1 MPSQWNKGTP
11 VDQERKQ
18 VEETL
23 TNIENFRQWAAS
35 NPPVKALPDGTL
47 MRQATEDEWIAK
59 ATADNASDRKMDTD
73 SVMSGWVINDTGTHV
88 MQKIGKPTP
97 YKLPDLPSDN
107 GEDKVETSVDSTSEP
122 NTEFL
127 KKYKQVGTIASRQES
142 TDEADDEQD
151 DTFPFSDRTFD
162 TFSETIKQLESSG
175 RYDIAGG
182 ANDAYDGA
190 YQLGRMAKVD
200 AGKRLGIELKHDAES
215 REAFRN
221 DPQLQEAA
229 FQAFTEANH
238 ETLMRLSGRYRGLS
252 RAKKAEALAVAH
264 LLGSGGAM
272 EYLKGIDGTDAFN
285 TSGQQYADAVR
296 KALA

>member
-1 MPSQWNKGTP
+1 MPSTWNKSTV

-23 TNIENFRQWAAS
+23 TNIENFRRWASS
-35 NPPVKALPDGTL
+35 NPPVKALPDGRL
-47 MRQATEDEWIAK
+47 MRQATEQEWIAK
-59 ATADNASDRKMDTD
+59 ATANNASNRTMDTD
-73 SVMSGWVINDTGTHV
+73 CVMSGWVINDTGTHV
-88 MQKIGKPTP
+88 MQKVGKPTP
-97 YKLPDLPSDN
+97 YTLPDLP
-107 GEDKVETSVDSTSEP
+107 KTVSEP
-122 NTEFL
+122 EFL
-127 KKYKQVGTIASRQES
+127 KKYKKVGSLASRQES
-142 TDEADDEQD
+142 ADAGDDEQD

-162 TFSETIKQLESSG
+162 TFSETIKQLQSSG
-175 RYDIAGG
+175 RYGISGG

-190 YQLGRMAKVD
+190 YQLGLMAKMD

-238 ETLMRLSGRYRGLS
+238 ETLMRLSSRYRGSS

-272 EYLKGIDGTDAFN
+272 EYLKGNDGKDAFN

-296 KALA
+296 

>member
-1 MPSQWNKGTP
+1 MPSTWNKGTP
-11 VDQERKQ
+11 IDSERQEFT
-18 VEETL
+18 ETL
-23 TNIENFRQWAAS
+23 TNIENFRRWAAS
-35 NPPVKALPDGTL
+35 NPPIKALPDGRL

-59 ATADNASDRKMDTD
+59 ATSDNASTRKMDTD

-88 MQKIGKPTP
+88 MQKVGKPTP
-97 YKLPDLPSDN
+97 YELPNSPKAD
-107 GEDKVETSVDSTSEP
+107 SEP
-122 NTEFL
+122 EFL

-190 YQLGRMAKVD
+190 YQLGRMAKID

-221 DPQLQEAA
+221 DPELQNSA
-229 FQAFTEANH
+229 FQTFTESNH

-272 EYLKGIDGTDAFN
+272 AYLKGTDGTDAFN
-285 TSGQQYADAVR
+285 TSGKQYADAVR
-296 KALA
+296 KALG